1 MHNPESNVSLID
13 LTNIN
18 GCTNLAHSTVP
29 AFSPY
34 PNRSS
39 FLLGDWYWNGGVQ
52 KSQKSFSDLIDI
64 IVDPE
69 FSKEDIQ
76 NVNWTQI
83 NKSLTSD
90 DKMEWMEEDAD
101 WTCTPVSI
109 SIPYQTCRG
118 ILADSDAGPR
128 NYTVGD
134 FHYRSLVSIIWEKI
148 TGLTEGNQF
157 HFEPFELL
165 WKKPGHANPVHVQGE
180 MYSSPTWIKAH
191 KDLEDL
197 PREPGCQLQR
207 IVLVLMFW
215 SDATHLTMF
224 GDAKLWP
231 LYLFFG
237 NDTKYHQCKPS
248 CHLCEHV
255 AYFQSV
261 GGYFRYCVPNQ
272 PNEYLLASRQFQGV
286 HILTKGRKEGSQCCF
301 HDSLSTRTF
310 PWAVEDT
317 S

>member
-1 MHNPESNVSLID
+1 MQCIW
-13 LTNIN
+13 
-18 GCTNLAHSTVP
+18 
-29 AFSPY
+29 
-34 PNRSS
+34 S
-39 FLLGDWYWNGGVQ
+39 FL
-52 KSQKSFSDLIDI
+52 
-64 IVDPE
+64 
-69 FSKEDIQ
+69 
-76 NVNWTQI
+76 
-83 NKSLTSD
+83 
-90 DKMEWMEEDAD
+90 EWMEEDAD

-109 SIPYQTCRG
+109 SIPYQTCCS

-157 HFEPFELL
+157 HFKPFELL
-165 WKKPGHANPVHVQGE
+165 WKKPGCANPVCIQGE
-180 MYSSPTWIKAH
+180 MYSSPTWIKVH

-207 IVLVLMFW
+207 VVLALMFW
-215 SDATHLTMF
+215 LDATHLTMF

-248 CHLCEHV
+248 CHLCKHV

-272 PNEYLLASRQFQGV
+272 PNEYLLASQQFQGV
-286 HILTKGRKEGSQCCF
+286 HILTNCWKEGSQCCF
-301 HDSLSTRTF
+301 HDSLSMRTF